1 MTNRNEI
8 NYGNFKFQKAISRR
22 ITNSDLLSHLDEL
35 VRNSGGK
42 LTSEPVGKSFE
53 KREIR
58 LMKWGIGTEK
68 ILMWSQM
75 HGNEPTATLALLDT
89 LNFFNLEFKSEF
101 VQNLYSKISLFIV
114 PMLNP
119 DGAERFQRRNA
130 LGIDLNRDALAL
142 QSPESQTL
150 KEIADKIK
158 PQWGFNL
165 HDQNPRYSVGSSGK
179 VAAISLLAPAFDSV
193 RSDNAVRDRA
203 KKLCGIIADEV
214 ESRIGKHVGKYSDD
228 FGPRCFGDNMQ
239 KWGVSTV
246 LIESGGL
253 YQEMDKPTIRELNF
267 HSFLTSFESI
277 ANQKV
282 DDATTKRYEE
292 IPFNGSMLAD
302 LKLERVNLIWNQNE
316 NPITVDL
323 AINYVPM
330 MDVKTGKEKLVG
342 IVYELG
348 DMHIL
353 KSIKS
358 ENWNGKTIQ
367 PTSVFLMTEPST
379 PGEIKKK
386 ILEGFCTFIFDETH
400 EFVAHSPANFIHKGY
415 SVEHHTKSLSPGERA
430 SFRVLNEI
438 NEVEEVWINGFQIY
452 TKSNGWQ
459 ESTPFVM
466 PNRVKGLEVEL

>member
-1 MTNRNEI
+1 MTTRNEI
-8 NYGNFKFQKAISRR
+8 NYSNYKFQQAISRR
-22 ITNSDLLSHLDEL
+22 ITNIELISHLEEL
-35 VRNSGGK
+35 VKKSDGK
-42 LTSEPVGKSFE
+42 LSLESAGKSFE
-53 KREIR
+53 NRE
-58 LMKWGIGTEK
+58 LKLVKWGIGPEK

-89 LNFFNLEFKSEF
+89 LNFFNQEFTSEF
-101 VQNLYSKISLFIV
+101 VQTLYSKLSLFII

-130 LGIDLNRDALAL
+130 LGIDLNRDALVL

-150 KEIADKIK
+150 KKSVDQIK

-165 HDQNPRYSVGSSGK
+165 HDQNPRYSVGSTGK
-179 VAAISLLAPAFDSV
+179 VAAISLLAPAFDSN
-193 RSDNAVRDRA
+193 RSDNEIRDRA
-203 KKLCGIIADEV
+203 KKLCGIIAVEV

-253 YQEMDKPTIRELNF
+253 FQEMDKPTIRELNF
-267 HSFLTSFESI
+267 HAYLTSFDAI

-282 DDATTKRYEE
+282 EGASTKRYDE
-292 IPFNGSMLAD
+292 IPFNGSMLTD
-302 LKLERVNLIWNQNE
+302 LKLENVKLIWKQNE

-323 AINYVPM
+323 AINFVPM
-330 MDVKTGKEKLVG
+330 MDEKTGKEKLVG
-342 IVYELG
+342 VVYELG
-348 DMHIL
+348 DMHSL
-353 KSIKS
+353 KSIQS

-367 PTSVFLMTEPST
+367 PTSVFLMSEPLT

-400 EFVAHSPANFIHKGY
+400 DFVAHSPANFIHKGY
-415 SVEHHTKSLSPGERA
+415 SVEHNTKTLTPGERA
-430 SFRVLNEI
+430 SFRVLNAD
-438 NEVEEVWINGFQIY
+438 NEVEEVWINGFVVY
-452 TKSNGWQ
+452 SEKAGWV
-459 ESTPFVM
+459 ENSAFVM
-466 PNRVKGLEVEL
+466 PNKVKGLEVEL

>member
-22 ITNSDLLSHLDEL
+22 ITNADLLSHLDEL

-42 LTSEPVGKSFE
+42 LTSESVGKSFE
-53 KREIR
+53 KREIQ
-58 LMKWGIGTEK
+58 LLKWGIGSEK

-75 HGNEPTATLALLDT
+75 HGNEPTATLAVLDMV
-89 LNFFNLEFKSEF
+89 NFFNLEFKSEF
-101 VQNLYSKISLFIV
+101 VQTLFSKISLFVV

-142 QSPESQTL
+142 QSPESQIL
-150 KEIADKIK
+150 KMIADQIK

-165 HDQNPRYSVGSSGK
+165 HDQNPRYSVGSTGK

-267 HSFLTSFESI
+267 HAFLNSFEAI
-277 ANQKV
+277 TNQKV
-282 DDATTKRYEE
+282 DVASVYRYEE

-302 LKLERVNLIWNQNE
+302 LKLEKVNLIWNQNE
-316 NPITVDL
+316 KPITVDF

-330 MDVKTGKEKLVG
+330 MDEKTGKEKLVG
-342 IVYELG
+342 VVYELG

-358 ENWNGKTIQ
+358 ENWSGKTIQ
-367 PTSVFLMTEPST
+367 STSVFLMTEPLT
-379 PGEIKKK
+379 PGEIKNK

-415 SVEHHTKSLSPGERA
+415 SVEHNTKTLSPGERA
-430 SFRVLNEI
+430 SFRVLNEK

-452 TKSNGWQ
+452 TKSDGW
-459 ESTPFVM
+459 EERTPFVM